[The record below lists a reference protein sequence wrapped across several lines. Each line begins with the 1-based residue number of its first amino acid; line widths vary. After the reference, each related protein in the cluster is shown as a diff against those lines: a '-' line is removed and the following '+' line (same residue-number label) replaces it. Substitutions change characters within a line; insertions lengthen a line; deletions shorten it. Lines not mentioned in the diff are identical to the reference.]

1 MGHLFGGRVTKGVK
15 GTSAAA
21 SSDERWGWVLVVPPA
36 VVETTLFSEVN
47 ERGTSTLMG
56 TTSGSSKEPSGD
68 KERPLFEEYLD
79 KRGVTSGGVV
89 LLVGVGL

>member
-1 MGHLFGGRVTKGVK
+1 M
-15 GTSAAA
+15 
-21 SSDERWGWVLVVPPA
+21 LVVPPA

-56 TTSGSSKEPSGD
+56 TTRGSSKDPCGD
-68 KERPLFEEYLD
+68 NERQLFEEYLD
-79 KRGVTSGGVV
+79 KRGITSGGVV